1 MAKVKVTEAAKPKAI
16 AAQYG
21 IGTKAFRE
29 LNKLEKGETVQA
41 GTTVRLGPGVG
52 PISPSRTAESLYVD
66 PTPAFQPAMDFIS
79 QQMGQANTRYAANQ
93 ADIKSIFGNLTTVRT
108 EDKAKIKKQF
118 EDSIANQQMSLAQ
131 RTAEARAGSE
141 AGAQQLAV
149 TAGERGEGPM
159 PASTPVQRAAEEG
172 IARSNEYQQTWEALQ
187 NVMSQQAQSDVQSAI
202 TGYNFQQASALE
214 QLRNNL
220 EQRLAGLEGQRVDVQ
235 SQLAGAQLQGRQGVM
250 QANYGEIQARQA
262 QAAALR
268 EAQARAAGSSGG
280 TDEITGNYADLIS
293 FARSKGLDASIIAD
307 SIDDIDAGSYKN
319 WQEAY
324 SAWNEK
330 YGKNLQQNK
339 LGIQQ
344 RARQYFQDNYSSSSS
359 SPSSTTYE
367 KNIFGLQKRMADEGQ
382 GDLYSPMI
390 NAIGLVEDQLP
401 QSYNDAIRAWN
412 ALTATGEADAR
423 ATSYARFYF
432 QNLWKAPPF

>member
-21 IGTKAFRE
+21 IGTKEFRE
-29 LNKLEKGETVQA
+29 LNKLDKGQTVAA
-41 GTTVRLGPGVG
+41 GTTVRLGKGVG
-52 PISPSRTAESLYVD
+52 PVTPSRQAESLYVD
-66 PTPAFQPAMDFIS
+66 PTPAFQPAMDFINK
-79 QQMGQANTRYAANQ
+79 QMGQANTRYAANQ
-93 ADIKSIFGNLTTVRT
+93 ADIKSIFGNLTTVRA

-118 EDSIANQQMSLAQ
+118 EDSITNQQMSLAQ
-131 RTAEARAGSE
+131 RTAEARQGSE

-202 TGYNFQQASALE
+202 QGYDFQQASALE

-220 EQRLAGLEGQRVDVQ
+220 EQRLAGLEGQQVDVQ

-262 QAAALR
+262 QQAALA
-268 EAQARAAGSSGG
+268 EAQARAAGSGSPKV
-280 TDEITGNYADLIS
+280 TGDYAGIIEWAKSEGLP
-293 FARSKGLDASIIAD
+293 ARQVAADID
-307 SIDDIDAGSYKN
+307 SIDSGNYKN

-324 SAWNEK
+324 SAWDAK
-330 YGKNLQQNK
+330 FGGAKQGLK
-339 LGIQQ
+339 T
-344 RARQYFQDNYSSSSS
+344 RVKKYFQDNYSSSVSS
-359 SPSSTTYE
+359 SGTGSYE
-367 KNIFGLQKRMADEGQ
+367 KNIFGLQKRMSDEGVGNVYGPMMEVIRRIDTVATDY
-382 GDLYSPMI
+382 GDAMRLWEQESANRPGSFT
-390 NAIGLVEDQLP
+390 ASALP
-401 QSYNDAIRAWN
+401 YVQ
-412 ALTATGEADAR
+412 
-423 ATSYARFYF
+423 FYF
-432 QNLWKAPPF
+432 QNLWSAPSY